1 MHTRECAGDAL
12 LRTMLVKSIRTIATL
27 IDVNFHVITKAW
39 FPLVLRIGDFYDIP
53 TSGIL
58 TTSGK
63 TLSQKSQTVG
73 DFYDVI
79 GRIGIISTLK
89 VLSQT
94 SQTSAIFTISVNL
107 AVLRIAIV
115 VRIPVSGNRKNPRF
129 SLFLIQVG
137 TRLKNTCRLQILTNI
152 PDVSK
157 KKPDVWFNVSW
168 QRLYWHNLLLNFLN
182 PHTLS

>member
-1 MHTRECAGDAL
+1 MHTRECADGAL
-12 LRTMLVKSIRTIATL
+12 LRTMLVKSIRIIATL

-39 FPLVLRIGDFYDIP
+39 FPLVLRTGDFYDIP

-58 TTSGK
+58 TSSGK
-63 TLSQKSQTVG
+63 TSSQTVG

-94 SQTSAIFTISVNL
+94 SQTSATFTISVNL

-129 SLFLIQVG
+129 SLFLGQVG

-152 PDVSK
+152 PDMMSQK
-157 KKPDVWFNVSW
+157 KKPDV
-168 QRLYWHNLLLNFLN
+168 
-182 PHTLS
+182 